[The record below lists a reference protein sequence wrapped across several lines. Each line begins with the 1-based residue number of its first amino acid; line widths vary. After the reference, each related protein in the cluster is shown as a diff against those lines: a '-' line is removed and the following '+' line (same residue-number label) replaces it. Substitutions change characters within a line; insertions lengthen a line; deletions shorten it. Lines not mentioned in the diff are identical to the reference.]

1 MSHDT
6 RRLNEQQFTKTV
18 SQFAA
23 SRTLERRL
31 PNEELLRLTAPASD
45 GRVLDVACGVGALLA
60 AYAPTVQRAV
70 GVDLTMAMLDEAQA
84 RGGRSQGVLL
94 VRGAAEQLPF
104 RDAAFSIV
112 VTTWAVHH
120 FADPRFVVRE
130 MARVCQPGGRVAIS
144 DSVGDEDESKRARQN
159 AIERLRDPSHVEM
172 RSPSGLMALLAAEG
186 LIPAGTTGGS
196 LPRELEE
203 WWRVAATPP
212 DASARVRTMLLETI
226 PGDLAGLAPFLD
238 GETLRFRHR
247 WAIVVARRP
256 EQAR

>member
-6 RRLNEQQFTKTV
+6 RRLNERQFTKTV

-23 SRTLERRL
+23 ARALERRL
-31 PNEELLRLTAPASD
+31 PNEELLRLTSPGPED
-45 GRVLDVACGVGALLA
+45 RVLDVACGVGALLGV
-60 AYAPTVQRAV
+60 YAPIVRRAV
-70 GVDLTMAMLDEAQA
+70 GVDLTMAMLDEGRA
-84 RGGRSQGVLL
+84 RGSARRGVLL
-94 VRGAAEQLPF
+94 IRGAAEQLPF
-104 RDAAFSIV
+104 PDAAFSIV

-120 FADPRFVVRE
+120 FADPRLVVRE
-130 MARVCQPGGRVAIS
+130 MVRVCRPGGRVAIS

-172 RSPSGLMALLAAEG
+172 RSPSGLMTMLSAEG
-186 LIPAGTTGGS
+186 LIPAGSTSGA

-203 WWRVAATPP
+203 WCRVSASPP
-212 DASARVRTMLLETI
+212 DIVARVRAMLLETI
-226 PGDLAGLAPFLD
+226 PGDLAGLAPLLD

-256 EQAR
+256 